1 MLCRR
6 MAALNSALP
15 ILPVFAI
22 QRHRLTTDG
31 NGVTTLVGAY
41 GCPLTCRYC
50 INPHAWDPKTLEK
63 CMSLTPNELY
73 ERVKIDDLYFLA
85 TGGGVTFGGGEALL
99 HAEFITVFR
108 QVCGP
113 DWTLS
118 VETSLN
124 VPTRRLERIMD
135 VVDDYIVDIKDL
147 DPLIY
152 ESYTGMPIDRVM
164 TNLELLRD
172 RLSASSENG
181 KPGHVRIRVPLIPN
195 YNSHEHLEKS
205 VHKLHSMGFSN
216 IETFSY
222 AIRQQS

>member
-1 MLCRR
+1 
-6 MAALNSALP
+6 MAALSSTSP

-50 INPHAWDPKTLEK
+50 INPHAWAPDTLEK
-63 CMSLTPNELY
+63 CISLTPEELY

-85 TGGGVTFGGGEALL
+85 TQGGVTFGGGEALL
-99 HAEFITVFR
+99 HTEFIYAFR

-124 VPTRRLERIMD
+124 VPTRRLERVMD
-135 VVDDYIVDIKDL
+135 VVDDYIIDIKDL

-164 TNLELLRD
+164 SNLELLSD

-181 KPGHVRIRVPLIPN
+181 RPNHVRIRVPLILN
-195 YNSHEHLEKS
+195 YNTLWHLEKS
-205 VHKLHSMGFSN
+205 VHKLRSMGFSD

-222 AIRQQS
+222 IVR